1 LLPIPSLSEFI
12 IFLALV
18 IAGLIAIILVRTIAQ
33 LIIPIVAAAVA
44 WFATNN
50 LTYAGIA
57 FLAVAILQLIL
68 KKK

>member
-1 LLPIPSLSEFI
+1 LLPIPSPSEFI

-33 LIIPIVAAAVA
+33 LIIPIVAAAVV
-44 WFATNN
+44 WFTTNN

>member
-1 LLPIPSLSEFI
+1 VLPVPSFPEFI
-12 IFLALV
+12 IFLALI
-18 IAGLIAIILVRTIAQ
+18 IAGLIAIILVKTILQ
-33 LIIPIVAAAVA
+33 LIIPIVAAAVV
-44 WFATNN
+44 WFTTNN